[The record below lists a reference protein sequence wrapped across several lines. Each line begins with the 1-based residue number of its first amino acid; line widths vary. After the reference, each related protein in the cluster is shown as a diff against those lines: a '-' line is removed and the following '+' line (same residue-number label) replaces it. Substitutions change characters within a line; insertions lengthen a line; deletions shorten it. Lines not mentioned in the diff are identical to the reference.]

1 MKIKY
6 LKYKVPQK
14 NYIIL
19 NFDEKWFN
27 EKYIKSYSRIEPKEQ
42 FKNFINNLSKYKNI
56 VIVNGFIENPI
67 LNNLD
72 LNNFNNVT
80 VKNNINILSCKI

>member
-1 MKIKY
+1 M
-6 LKYKVPQK
+6 
-14 NYIIL
+14 

-27 EKYIKSYSRIEPKEQ
+27 EKYIKSYSRIEPSKEQ

-80 VKNNINILSCKI
+80 VKNNINIFELQN